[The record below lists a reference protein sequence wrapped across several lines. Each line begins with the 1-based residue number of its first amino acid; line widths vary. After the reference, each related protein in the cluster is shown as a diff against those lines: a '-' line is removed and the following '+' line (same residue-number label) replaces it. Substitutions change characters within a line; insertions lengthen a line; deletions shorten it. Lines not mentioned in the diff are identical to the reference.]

1 MEETLKE
8 CLLRYCYTSCA
19 ISNNERF
26 TKINTAFL
34 DAESTYSTVV
44 LTSSRTVWFQ
54 HFTSFCLL
62 MVESLCSTFGCAEPN
77 IILGLRWLHG
87 NLSLA
92 WLWFTLLF
100 CCCLWFCSVIE
111 ANLWLNCLWSRD
123 SYGLMA
129 KLFLL
134 RYAHALAVVIRLQE
148 MIF

>member
-62 MVESLCSTFGCAEPN
+62 MVESLCSTFWMCRAKHNSRLKVTSRELESSMTMIYT
-77 IILGLRWLHG
+77 IILL
-87 NLSLA
+87 LSLI
-92 WLWFTLLF
+92 LQ
-100 CCCLWFCSVIE
+100 CHRSKPVIE
-111 ANLWLNCLWSRD
+111 LPL
-123 SYGLMA
+123 
-129 KLFLL
+129 K
-134 RYAHALAVVIRLQE
+134 
-148 MIF
+148 